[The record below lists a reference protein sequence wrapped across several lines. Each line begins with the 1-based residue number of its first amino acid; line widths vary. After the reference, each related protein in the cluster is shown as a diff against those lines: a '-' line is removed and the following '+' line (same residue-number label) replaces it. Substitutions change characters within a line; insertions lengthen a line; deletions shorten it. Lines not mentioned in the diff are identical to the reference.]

1 MSEDGHTPESVQ
13 DWLGYLT
20 KEELDA
26 LTLIT
31 LSLPFHD
38 CAVVNLGAGGG
49 TSGLTFAYHHPNLQL
64 WTVDVT
70 DKSDPRGCLEGE
82 RAVMISAGLWPDPR
96 LNQIHGDSTDAG
108 IRWSGPPLD
117 LVFHDSDHT
126 YEKVKA
132 DIRAW
137 LPHLKQDG
145 LFVFHDYG
153 DHRHVGVKPAAD
165 EELADLDLET
175 LVGRIAAFRN
185 L

>member
-1 MSEDGHTPESVQ
+1 MSDGHTPQSVR
-13 DWLGYLT
+13 DWLGYMT

-26 LTLIT
+26 LIEIVEA
-31 LSLPFHD
+31 LPPD
-38 CAVVNLGAGGG
+38 PNVVNLGAGGG

-64 WTVDVT
+64 WTVDIT
-70 DKSDPRGCLEGE
+70 DESDPHGCLAGE
-82 RAVMISAGLWPDPR
+82 RAVMESAGLWPDPR

-126 YEKVKA
+126 EEKVRA

-137 LPHLKQDG
+137 LPHLKQGG
-145 LFVFHDYG
+145 LFVFHDYD